1 MIKPLLQLEKGIHSA
16 NHYRRYFRKLVK
28 AKGSKQAAF
37 AAVKQVYRE
46 SGFRAA
52 KIYLRDF
59 VDVPEKLHLNDGVV
73 ILATQH
79 TFYIAKL
86 FSQALNKIH
95 IENKILLSEPKKG
108 YSGQLHIVICPQM
121 FAKLPEKYIAFQME
135 QSVSSRWFTEDY
147 FNRLKN
153 AKFVFDYA
161 MPNLQFLQDN
171 GIPFKQLFYVPVGL
185 LENSQEKQPESHSNF
200 EYDVAFY
207 GDANCERRQFFLK
220 KLQEKFSVKIISEVF
235 GDELYQLLNKAKI
248 VVNIH
253 YYENALLETTRIYEC
268 LSLNKLLISE
278 VGSDQAEHKNLDG
291 LVDFVEIDDVDGMIQ
306 RIDYWLSHTK
316 EFNQRIEEIKQARNQ
331 PNQFQF
337 FFYRFLLSQDL
348 MEFDHFYQ
356 LCGNYV
362 QPKGDFW
369 CLSLPES
376 TVRRQ
381 DFKKDN
387 HYNIEIIDGLRHQIG
402 WVGCGL
408 SYKFMMKRAE
418 DLKLPQVTI
427 CEDDVLFY
435 PKFFER
441 YENIR
446 SNLLNTKEKWDI
458 FSGLVSD
465 LSEYAKVS
473 LSPILL
479 DNEKVYNINM
489 LISMVFNIY
498 SSNCYSKICN
508 WNDKYRPASLS
519 NTIDRYIQDS
529 GTFKGLIISPFLVG
543 HKEDLDSTLWGHSN
557 DKYNLMIENS
567 QNLLDEKI
575 SALSVSGFA
584 KNKNSKKKILLVMP
598 DHVGLYHC
606 IRKNLE
612 YYGFEVTEAIISGN
626 TINYEFPKIKN
637 SIWHDRTPL
646 YDYALVIRGDL
657 FVPSGFLEKIKPYIK
672 NEMVAYQWDYM
683 NRFPLIWQAVPLF
696 KKFFVFD
703 MNDYKNNKNQ
713 FLPLTNFYFDYN
725 LKNKTNEKFD
735 FYFLGCHVE
744 GREHEIQLF
753 AKTAKENHWTLDF
766 EIVAPSENDVQK
778 WRSIYPFDNI
788 RIGTRFYSF
797 QENLANM
804 QYSKVLVDFKTP
816 GQEGLSFRCFEA
828 LGSRK
833 KLITTNTN
841 IRHYDFYHPNNIFI
855 WDGNDLTGLSDFL
868 ALPYVEIDNE
878 IREKYGFGNWIKYVL
893 NIEDFN
899 AITLP

>member
-1 MIKPLLQLEKGIHSA
+1 MSMKHKSSLQKLGLEQRKMNLMQRKAHKIQTNLTLRNNKATNNSMQLSQELSECREQLHFLQNHVSNLQVQLDTSYRNEKKLKKLFLFKLIKPFLQLEKGIRSA

-135 QSVSSRWFTEDY
+135 QSISSRWFTDDY

-200 EYDVAFY
+200 EYDIAFY

-291 LVDFVEIDDVDGMIQ
+291 LVDFVAIDDVDGMIQ

-348 MEFDHFYQ
+348 MEFDQFYQ
-356 LCGNYV
+356 LCGDYV

-376 TVRRQ
+376 VERRE
-381 DFKKDN
+381 DFQKDN
-387 HYNIEIIDGLRHQIG
+387 QYNIEIVDGLRHQIG
-402 WVGCGL
+402 WIGCGL

-427 CEDDVLFY
+427 CEDDVLFNNE
-435 PKFFER
+435 FDNR
-441 YENIR
+441 YSEIHQIL
-446 SNLLNTKEKWDI
+446 STTDKKWDI
-458 FSGLVSD
+458 FSGLIAD
-465 LSEYAKVS
+465 LSSEVIIEKSGIVS
-473 LSPILL
+473 K
-479 DNEKVYNINM
+479 NEKIYKINR
-489 LISMVFNIY
+489 LVSTVFNIY
-498 SSNCYSKICN
+498 NKSSYHKIYQ
-508 WNDKYRPASLS
+508 WDYHKRTTD
-519 NTIDRYIQDS
+519 NTIDRYIELHGGID
-529 GTFKGLIISPFLVG
+529 GLVVSPFLVG
-543 HKEDLDSTLWGHSN
+543 HKEDLHSTLWGQQNSVYLQMIDKSQKLLTQKIQALEN
-557 DKYNLMIENS
+557 DKK
-567 QNLLDEKI
+567 Q
-575 SALSVSGFA
+575 
-584 KNKNSKKKILLVMP
+584 
-598 DHVGLYHC
+598 
-606 IRKNLE
+606 
-612 YYGFEVTEAIISGN
+612 
-626 TINYEFPKIKN
+626 
-637 SIWHDRTPL
+637 
-646 YDYALVIRGDL
+646 
-657 FVPSGFLEKIKPYIK
+657 
-672 NEMVAYQWDYM
+672 
-683 NRFPLIWQAVPLF
+683 
-696 KKFFVFD
+696 
-703 MNDYKNNKNQ
+703 
-713 FLPLTNFYFDYN
+713 
-725 LKNKTNEKFD
+725 
-735 FYFLGCHVE
+735 
-744 GREHEIQLF
+744 
-753 AKTAKENHWTLDF
+753 
-766 EIVAPSENDVQK
+766 
-778 WRSIYPFDNI
+778 
-788 RIGTRFYSF
+788 
-797 QENLANM
+797 
-804 QYSKVLVDFKTP
+804 
-816 GQEGLSFRCFEA
+816 
-828 LGSRK
+828 
-833 KLITTNTN
+833 
-841 IRHYDFYHPNNIFI
+841 
-855 WDGNDLTGLSDFL
+855 
-868 ALPYVEIDNE
+868 
-878 IREKYGFGNWIKYVL
+878 
-893 NIEDFN
+893 
-899 AITLP
+899 

>member
-1 MIKPLLQLEKGIHSA
+1 MSMKHKSSLQKLGREQRKMDLMQRKARKIQTNLTLRNRTVNNSTQLSQELSQCRDQLHFLQNHASNLQVQLDTTYRNEKKLKKLFLFKLIKPLLQIEKSIHSA

-52 KIYLRDF
+52 KIYLRNF
-59 VDVPEKLHLNDGVV
+59 VDVPAKLHLNDGVV

-135 QSVSSRWFTEDY
+135 QSVSSRWFTDDY

-348 MEFDHFYQ
+348 MEFDQFYK
-356 LCGNYV
+356 LCSDYV

-369 CLSLPES
+369 CLSMPES
-376 TVRRQ
+376 VERRQ

-387 HYNIEIIDGLRHQIG
+387 HYNIEMIDGLRHQIG

-418 DLKLPQVTI
+418 DLRLPQVTI
-427 CEDDVLFY
+427 CEDDVLFN
-435 PKFFER
+435 KDFIKR
-441 YENIR
+441 YNELHNT
-446 SNLLNTKEKWDI
+446 LLVTDKNWDI
-458 FSGLVSD
+458 FSGLIAD
-465 LSEYAKVS
+465 LHPEVRIEHHDISS
-473 LSPILL
+473 S
-479 DNEKVYNINM
+479 NEKIFKINK
-489 LISMVFNIY
+489 LVSMVFNIY
-498 SSNCYSKICN
+498 NQSAYAKIHQ
-508 WNDKYRPASLS
+508 WNYHKRTTD
-519 NTIDRYIQDS
+519 NTIDRYIELHGGID
-529 GTFKGLIISPFLVG
+529 GLVVSPFLVG
-543 HKEDLDSTLWGHSN
+543 HKEDLHSTLWGQQNSV
-557 DKYNLMIENS
+557 YLQMIAKS
-567 QNLLDEKI
+567 QKLLIQKI
-575 SALSVSGFA
+575 QAL
-584 KNKNSKKKILLVMP
+584 
-598 DHVGLYHC
+598 
-606 IRKNLE
+606 
-612 YYGFEVTEAIISGN
+612 
-626 TINYEFPKIKN
+626 
-637 SIWHDRTPL
+637 
-646 YDYALVIRGDL
+646 
-657 FVPSGFLEKIKPYIK
+657 
-672 NEMVAYQWDYM
+672 
-683 NRFPLIWQAVPLF
+683 
-696 KKFFVFD
+696 
-703 MNDYKNNKNQ
+703 
-713 FLPLTNFYFDYN
+713 
-725 LKNKTNEKFD
+725 
-735 FYFLGCHVE
+735 
-744 GREHEIQLF
+744 
-753 AKTAKENHWTLDF
+753 
-766 EIVAPSENDVQK
+766 ENDEQ
-778 WRSIYPFDNI
+778 
-788 RIGTRFYSF
+788 
-797 QENLANM
+797 Q
-804 QYSKVLVDFKTP
+804 
-816 GQEGLSFRCFEA
+816 
-828 LGSRK
+828 
-833 KLITTNTN
+833 
-841 IRHYDFYHPNNIFI
+841 
-855 WDGNDLTGLSDFL
+855 
-868 ALPYVEIDNE
+868 
-878 IREKYGFGNWIKYVL
+878 
-893 NIEDFN
+893 
-899 AITLP
+899 